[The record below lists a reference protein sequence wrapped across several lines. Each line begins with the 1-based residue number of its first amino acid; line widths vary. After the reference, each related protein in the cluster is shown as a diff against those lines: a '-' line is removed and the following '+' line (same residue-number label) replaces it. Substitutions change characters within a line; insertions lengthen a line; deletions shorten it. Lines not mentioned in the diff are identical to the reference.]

1 MALVSQSLE
10 VIMDLSRTAWD
21 SFIRCK
27 RCFYME
33 RKLKIRPIGMPGYP
47 INSRVDA
54 LLKEEFDIYRE
65 KQEPHP
71 IFKKYNL
78 NFVPFK
84 MDKEKFN
91 DFRNNRKGVRAKST
105 KTNFTIY
112 GAIDDLWH
120 NKDNDEIVVVDYKA
134 TSNKYGIDYVNS
146 KMPYHKAYLRQLD
159 FYAYLLKLNKFKVF
173 KTGYWFVCNA
183 QYKDQKTF
191 RGNLNFKV
199 ELLSYNVSTDYIE
212 NTLVELEKCYNSSR
226 IPLPTVACD
235 TCRWLKETSKL

>member
-1 MALVSQSLE
+1 
-10 VIMDLSRTAWD
+10 MDLSRTAWD

-84 MDKEKFN
+84 MDKEKLN

-105 KTNFTIY
+105 KTNYTIY
-112 GAIDDLWH
+112 GAIDDLWL
-120 NKDNDEIVVVDYKA
+120 NKDNNEVVVVDYKA
-134 TSNKYGIDYVNS
+134 TSNKYGVDYVNS
-146 KMPYHKAYLRQLD
+146 KMAYHKAYLRQLD

-183 QYKDQKTF
+183 QYKNQKTF
-191 RGNLNFKV
+191 SGNLNFKID
-199 ELLSYNVSTDYIE
+199 LLSYNVRTDYIE
-212 NTLVELEKCYNSSR
+212 DTLVELEKCYNGNNIPQSSE
-226 IPLPTVACD
+226 VCD
-235 TCRWLKETSKL
+235 TCRWQTEISKL

>member
-1 MALVSQSLE
+1 
-10 VIMDLSRTAWD
+10 MDLSRTAWD

-27 RCFYME
+27 RCFYIE

-54 LLKEEFDIYRE
+54 LLKEEFDIYRA

-78 NFVPFK
+78 NFVPFE
-84 MDKEKFN
+84 MDKEKLN
-91 DFRNNRKGVRAKST
+91 DFRNNRKGVRAKSI
-105 KTNFTIY
+105 KTNYTIF

-120 NKDNDEIVVVDYKA
+120 NKDNDEVVVVDYKA
-134 TSNKYGIDYVNS
+134 TSNKYGVDYVNS
-146 KMPYHKAYLRQLD
+146 KMSYHKAYLRQLD

-173 KTGYWFVCNA
+173 KTGYWFICNA

-191 RGNLNFKV
+191 RGNLNFTID
-199 ELLSYNVSTDYIE
+199 LLSYDIKTDYIE
-212 NTLVELEKCYNSSR
+212 DTLVELEKCYNSNK
-226 IPLPTVACD
+226 IPQSNAVCD
-235 TCRWLKETSKL
+235 TCRWQRETLKL

>member
-1 MALVSQSLE
+1 M
-10 VIMDLSRTAWD
+10 MDLSRTAWD

-27 RCFYME
+27 RCFYIQ

-47 INSRVDA
+47 INSRIDA
-54 LLKEEFDIYRE
+54 LLKEEFDIYRA

-78 NFVPFK
+78 NFVPFE
-84 MDKEKFN
+84 MDKEKLN
-91 DFRNNRKGVRAKST
+91 DFRNNRKGVRAKSV
-105 KTNFTIY
+105 KTNYTIY

-120 NKDNDEIVVVDYKA
+120 NKDNDEVVVVDYKA
-134 TSNKYGIDYVNS
+134 TSNKYGVDYVNS
-146 KMPYHKAYLRQLD
+146 KMGYHKAYLRQLD

-191 RGNLNFKV
+191 SGNLNFTID
-199 ELLSYNVSTDYIE
+199 LLSYDVKTDYIE
-212 NTLVELEKCYNSSR
+212 DTLVELEKCYNSNK
-226 IPLPTVACD
+226 IPQPNAVCD
-235 TCRWLKETSKL
+235 TCRWQRETLKL

>member
-1 MALVSQSLE
+1 M
-10 VIMDLSRTAWD
+10 MDLSRTAWD

-27 RCFYME
+27 RCFYIE

-54 LLKEEFDIYRE
+54 LLKEEFDIYRA

-78 NFVPFK
+78 NFIPFE
-84 MDKEKFN
+84 MDREKLN
-91 DFRNNRKGVRAKST
+91 DFRNNRKGVRAKSI
-105 KTNFTIY
+105 KTNYTIF

-120 NKDNDEIVVVDYKA
+120 NKDNDEVVVVDYKA
-134 TSNKYGIDYVNS
+134 TSNKYGVDYVNS
-146 KMPYHKAYLRQLD
+146 KMSYHKAYLRQLD

-173 KTGYWFVCNA
+173 KTGYWFICNA

-191 RGNLNFKV
+191 SGNLNFTID
-199 ELLSYNVSTDYIE
+199 LLSYDIKTDYIE
-212 NTLVELEKCYNSSR
+212 DTLVELEKCYNSNK
-226 IPLPTVACD
+226 IPQSNAVCD
-235 TCRWLKETSKL
+235 TCRWQRETLKL

>member
-191 RGNLNFKV
+191 SGNLNFKV

-212 NTLVELEKCYNSSR
+212 NTLVELEKCYNSSK

>member
-1 MALVSQSLE
+1 
-10 VIMDLSRTAWD
+10 MDLSRTAWD

-27 RCFYME
+27 RCFYIE

-54 LLKEEFDIYRE
+54 LLKEEFDIYRA

-78 NFVPFK
+78 NFIPFE
-84 MDKEKFN
+84 MDGEKLN

-105 KTNFTIY
+105 KTNYTIY
-112 GAIDDLWH
+112 GAIDDLWL
-120 NKDNDEIVVVDYKA
+120 NKDNNEVVVVDYKA
-134 TSNKYGIDYVNS
+134 TSNKYGVDYVNS
-146 KMPYHKAYLRQLD
+146 KMTYHKAYLRQLD

-183 QYKDQKTF
+183 QYKNQKTF
-191 RGNLNFKV
+191 SGNLNFKID
-199 ELLSYNVSTDYIE
+199 LLSYNVRTDYIE
-212 NTLVELEKCYNSSR
+212 NTLVELEKCYNSNK
-226 IPLPTVACD
+226 IPQLNAACD
-235 TCRWLKETSKL
+235 TCRWQKETSKL

>member
-1 MALVSQSLE
+1 M
-10 VIMDLSRTAWD
+10 MDLSRTAWD

-78 NFVPFK
+78 NFVPFE
-84 MDKEKFN
+84 MDKEKLN
-91 DFRNNRKGVRAKST
+91 DFRNNRKGVRAKSV
-105 KTNFTIY
+105 KTNYTIY

-120 NKDNDEIVVVDYKA
+120 NKDNDEVVVVDYKA
-134 TSNKYGIDYVNS
+134 TSNKYGVDYVNS
-146 KMPYHKAYLRQLD
+146 KMGYHKAYLRQLD

-173 KTGYWFVCNA
+173 KTGYWFICNA

-191 RGNLNFKV
+191 SGNLNFTID
-199 ELLSYNVSTDYIE
+199 LLSYDIKTDYIE
-212 NTLVELEKCYNSSR
+212 DTLVELEKCYNSNK
-226 IPLPTVACD
+226 IPQPNAVCD
-235 TCRWLKETSKL
+235 TCRWQRETLKL

>member
-1 MALVSQSLE
+1 M
-10 VIMDLSRTAWD
+10 MDLSRTAWD

-27 RCFYME
+27 RCFYIQ

-54 LLKEEFDIYRE
+54 LLKEEFDIYRA

-78 NFVPFK
+78 NFVPFE
-84 MDKEKFN
+84 MDREKLN
-91 DFRNNRKGVRAKST
+91 DFRNNRKGVRAKSV
-105 KTNFTIY
+105 KTNYTIF

-120 NKDNDEIVVVDYKA
+120 NKDNDEVVVVDYKA
-134 TSNKYGIDYVNS
+134 TSNKYGVDYVNS
-146 KMPYHKAYLRQLD
+146 KMGYHKAYLRQLD

-173 KTGYWFVCNA
+173 KTGYWFICNA

-191 RGNLNFKV
+191 SGNLNFTID
-199 ELLSYNVSTDYIE
+199 LLSYDIKTDYIE
-212 NTLVELEKCYNSSR
+212 DTLVELEKCYNSNK
-226 IPLPTVACD
+226 IPQSNAVCD
-235 TCRWLKETSKL
+235 TCRWQRETLKL

>member
-1 MALVSQSLE
+1 MALVTQSLE
-10 VIMDLSRTAWD
+10 VMMDLSRTAWD

-27 RCFYME
+27 RCFYIE

-71 IFKKYNL
+71 IFKKHNL

-84 MDKEKFN
+84 MDKEKLN

-105 KTNFTIY
+105 KTNFIIY
-112 GAIDDLWH
+112 GAIDDLWF
-120 NKDNDEIVVVDYKA
+120 NKDNDEVIVVDYKA
-134 TSNKYGIDYVNS
+134 TSNKYGVDYVNS
-146 KMPYHKAYLRQLD
+146 KMSYHKAYLRQLD

-191 RGNLNFKV
+191 SASLNFKID
-199 ELLSYNVSTDYIE
+199 LLSYDVNTDYIE
-212 NTLVELEKCYNSSR
+212 NTLVELEKCYNGNK
-226 IPLPTVACD
+226 IPLPSSTCD
-235 TCRWLKETSKL
+235 TCRWQKETSKL

>member
-1 MALVSQSLE
+1 
-10 VIMDLSRTAWD
+10 MDLSRTAWD

-33 RKLKIRPIGMPGYP
+33 RKLKIRPIGTPGYP
-47 INSRVDA
+47 INSRIDA

-65 KQEPHP
+65 KKEPHP

-84 MDKEKFN
+84 MDKEKLN

-105 KTNFTIY
+105 KTNYTIY
-112 GAIDDLWH
+112 GAIDDLWL
-120 NKDNDEIVVVDYKA
+120 NKDNNEVVVVDYKA
-134 TSNKYGIDYVNS
+134 TSNKYGVDYVNS
-146 KMPYHKAYLRQLD
+146 KMAYHKAYLRQLD

-183 QYKDQKTF
+183 QYKNQKTF
-191 RGNLNFKV
+191 SGNLNFKID
-199 ELLSYNVSTDYIE
+199 LLSYNVRTDYIE
-212 NTLVELEKCYNSSR
+212 DTLVELEKCYNCNK
-226 IPLPTVACD
+226 IPQPSVVCD
-235 TCRWLKETSKL
+235 TCRWQTEISKL

>member
-1 MALVSQSLE
+1 M
-10 VIMDLSRTAWD
+10 IDLSRTAWD

-27 RCFYME
+27 KCFYIE

-71 IFKKYNL
+71 IFKKHNL

-84 MDKEKFN
+84 MDKKKLN
-91 DFRNNRKGVRAKST
+91 DFRNNRKGVRAKSI
-105 KTNFTIY
+105 KTNYVIY
-112 GAIDDLWH
+112 GAIDDLWL

-134 TSNKYGIDYVNS
+134 TSNKYGVDYVNS
-146 KMPYHKAYLRQLD
+146 EMAYHKAYLRQLD

-183 QYKDQKTF
+183 QYQNQKTF
-191 RGNLNFKV
+191 NGSLNFKID
-199 ELLSYNVSTDYIE
+199 LLSYNVNTDYIE
-212 NTLVELEKCYNSSR
+212 GTLIELEKCYNGNK
-226 IPLPTVACD
+226 IPLPNIACN
-235 TCRWLKETSKL
+235 TCRWQKETSKL

>member
-1 MALVSQSLE
+1 
-10 VIMDLSRTAWD
+10 MDLSRTAWD

-33 RKLKIRPIGMPGYP
+33 RKLKIRSIGMPGYP

-212 NTLVELEKCYNSSR
+212 NTLVELEKCYNSSK

>member
-10 VIMDLSRTAWD
+10 IIMDLSRTAWE

-33 RKLKIRPIGMPGYP
+33 RKLKIRSIGMPGYP

-71 IFKKYNL
+71 IFKKHNL

-84 MDKEKFN
+84 MDKEKLN
-91 DFRNNRKGVRAKST
+91 DFRNNRKCVRAKST
-105 KTNFTIY
+105 KTNFLIY
-112 GAIDDLWH
+112 GAIDDLWL
-120 NKDNDEIVVVDYKA
+120 NKDNDEVVVVDYKA
-134 TSNKYGIDYVNS
+134 TSNKYGVDYVNS
-146 KMPYHKAYLRQLD
+146 KMAYHKSYLRQLD
-159 FYAYLLKLNKFKVF
+159 FYAYLLKLNKFKIF

-183 QYKDQKTF
+183 QYKNQKPF
-191 RGNLNFKV
+191 SGILNFKID
-199 ELLSYNVSTDYIE
+199 LLSYDVNTDYIE
-212 NTLVELEKCYNSSR
+212 NTLVELEKCYNDNK
-226 IPLPTVACD
+226 IPLPSATCD
-235 TCRWLKETSKL
+235 TCRWQKETSKL